1 MRLLIVECRFD
12 SYRRSS
18 HYKCGNHGW
27 VFLHICTL
35 FNKMKF
41 LKSLPAVFQSKI
53 NWLCPYPLMVGE
65 AICNRSIPV
74 RIGVGALGRIKLS
87 IKLQLV
93 SRCVCTS
100 RGNAWN
106 MLLINEKMV

>member
-1 MRLLIVECRFD
+1 
-12 SYRRSS
+12 
-18 HYKCGNHGW
+18 
-27 VFLHICTL
+27 
-35 FNKMKF
+35 
-41 LKSLPAVFQSKI
+41 
-53 NWLCPYPLMVGE
+53 MVGE

-93 SRCVCTS
+93 SGCVCTS

>member
-1 MRLLIVECRFD
+1 MPYFD
-12 SYRRSS
+12 Q
-18 HYKCGNHGW
+18 
-27 VFLHICTL
+27 
-35 FNKMKF
+35 NKMKF

-74 RIGVGALGRIKLS
+74 RIGVGALDRIKLS
-87 IKLQLV
+87 IRLQLV
-93 SRCVCTS
+93 SGCVCTS